1 MEHTPEELELLSRQV
16 AALRYIEGGVVE
28 CECGNSFNILDMYRC
43 LYCDIYRCVE
53 CSETHFGCTVSN
65 WRKS

>member
-43 LYCDIYRCVE
+43 LYCDIYRCV
-53 CSETHFGCTVSN
+53 
-65 WRKS
+65 